1 MEQIEEFLEGAQ
13 GIEFRAE
20 GRAERY
26 ALFEALLE
34 RHRYSRL
41 GRAEKGVLRRFLSKV
56 SGLSRAQT
64 TRLIGQYRRERR
76 VRPQS
81 YRRRR
86 FPTLYTRADIVLLA
100 RVDEAHRQLSGPATC
115 AILRREYAVHGR
127 QEFVRLARLS
137 PAHLYNLRR
146 RQPQPEGRPGYVR
159 VDTVHSPEEDGVKDA
174 YTINLVDQVTQWQV
188 LGCVERI
195 SEQYLAPLLA
205 ELLAQFPFPLRGFHS
220 DNGSE
225 YINHTTAR
233 LKGALQASL
242 STSATLP
249 LPADPPSGSFFD
261 WNRGGAG
268 DISDVSRG
276 GPPAGRETVTMK
288 TGLPG

>member
-1 MEQIEEFLEGAQ
+1 MKLRAMGVAMQQVELLSLEQIEEFLEGAQ
-13 GIEFRAE
+13 

-41 GRAEKGVLRRFLSKV
+41 GRARKGLLRRFLRKV

-127 QEFVRLARLS
+127 REFVRLVRPLAKLHIEFIKSRARRSNDNALVETKNGAVLRKWLGYQFLPSAATAQIHAFYRDWLNPYLNFPRPAPS
-137 PAHLYNLRR
+137 P
-146 RQPQPEGRPGYVR
+146 PG
-159 VDTVHSPEEDGVKDA
+159 SPTAAANRARFTAAGK
-174 YTINLVDQVTQWQV
+174 
-188 LGCVERI
+188 
-195 SEQYLAPLLA
+195 PLTK
-205 ELLAQFPFPLRGFHS
+205 PCSPCPGPS
-220 DNGSE
+220 
-225 YINHTTAR
+225 TAR
-233 LKGALQASL
+233 S
-242 STSATLP
+242 
-249 LPADPPSGSFFD
+249 
-261 WNRGGAG
+261 
-268 DISDVSRG
+268 
-276 GPPAGRETVTMK
+276 PPA
-288 TGLPG
+288 PSHA